1 MAIQTPD
8 TEPRIFDNGLTGR
21 EIASAFARVQITGVN
36 EFAARLRK
44 ASDALGK
51 DSVSFF
57 RRAVRDASKPI
68 SAGYINKVR
77 DVTGNLRKSVDTETR
92 YYPPGVF
99 VAITGPRQTGNRG
112 ADLESGS
119 GNAAWLVEFGTGYRK
134 PGTQSRRTYVNV
146 HQAINGRMKRT
157 QTMNDEQFARQ
168 GAGYYFLMGSLNE
181 PSRQARR
188 GSGYPHDFAGPGPRG
203 DGRKQ
208 HPITLK
214 PGDTIDPMPAQHPMS
229 RTIQESAGVVQ
240 TLLINA
246 ITRRMAS
253 L

>member
-1 MAIQTPD
+1 MAIQTAD
-8 TEPRIFDNGLTGR
+8 TLPRDLGGR
-21 EIASAFARVQITGVN
+21 SGQQIASAFARVQITGVN
-36 EFAARLRK
+36 ELAAKLRRM
-44 ASDALGK
+44 SDDLGK
-51 DSVSFF
+51 SSVEFF

-68 SAGYINKVR
+68 SVGYINKVR

-99 VAITGPRQTGNRG
+99 VAIVGPRQSGNRG
-112 ADLESGS
+112 ADPETGS
-119 GNAAWLVEFGTGYRK
+119 GKHAWLVEFGTGYRR
-134 PGTQSRRTYVNV
+134 PGTQNRRTYVNI

-157 QTMNDEQFARQ
+157 QTMNDEQFARA

-181 PSRQARR
+181 PTRQARR

-208 HPITLK
+208 HPITLG
-214 PGDTIDPMPAQHPMS
+214 PGDTIAPMPAQHAMEN
-229 RTIQESAGVVQ
+229 TIRESANVVQ

-246 ITRRMAS
+246 INKRMARLS
-253 L
+253 